1 MTVILRDAV
10 TKHNSEEQSNGLEI
24 KGIQTD
30 KQHSFFRTLKVLG
43 TTKKKLK
50 KVLFLQLVIKSG
62 LFLSPQF
69 KALLQ
74 GITEFCSAAKCA
86 QHIFNPFIPSQ

>member
-1 MTVILRDAV
+1 MIQFLFETDDCDTKRDAL

-43 TTKKKLK
+43 TTKKK
-50 KVLFLQLVIKSG
+50 IEKSIIPTI
-62 LFLSPQF
+62 SHQ
-69 KALLQ
+69 
-74 GITEFCSAAKCA
+74 IR
-86 QHIFNPFIPSQ
+86 FISLPSV